1 MFTNHFDIFNKAIN
15 DFDGPANE
23 RESILWHENDMYDFA
38 KAYLDGIDDMSSHDV
53 DLTLRYMRYDIEAIA
68 PSGAFSFAYVELCA
82 KCELEN
88 PIDRDK
94 VKVYINSCQ
103 GDMGSP
109 RKPRG
114 AERK

>member
-53 DLTLRYMRYDIEAIA
+53 DLTLRYMRYDIEAIQ
-68 PSGAFSFAYVELCA
+68 AYLETDLDTNCVMFEMLDVLSA
-82 KCELEN
+82 TRKELEA
-88 PIDRDK
+88 
-94 VKVYINSCQ
+94 C
-103 GDMGSP
+103 
-109 RKPRG
+109 
-114 AERK
+114 